1 MPATIRRDLLHILS
15 EGLLHSAG
23 DSPMLQHV
31 QSLLVS
37 LLETGTPE
45 ELQVQALRIIQIGLD
60 PISRHDISRL
70 LSGRESDRSSLTPQ
84 VINAT
89 LLRFIPKHPLL
100 CLDVLG
106 ALALKEDFR
115 SFLATQASLLKFL
128 VHCCQRPETTVASL
142 DSLDSRVAP
151 GASCGVHCTLCRY
164 VLGDL
169 CV

>member
-1 MPATIRRDLLHILS
+1 MYRSVTLQSPSLQQYWPRLPATIRRDLLHILS

-89 LLRFIPKHPLL
+89 LLRFIPKHPGSIGFERGLSIIS
-100 CLDVLG
+100 CNAGFITEILG
-106 ALALKEDFR
+106 ALLSAARD
-115 SFLATQASLLKFL
+115 
-128 VHCCQRPETTVASL
+128 HCCFCFSG
-142 DSLDSRVAP
+142 SRQEHGP
-151 GASCGVHCTLCRY
+151 GPGRA
-164 VLGDL
+164 
-169 CV
+169 